1 LSAIATTIA
10 IEQPHGR
17 KRRGTVAFALESADS
32 PLAKR
37 TFQYQIASSK
47 QAARFMAGLCPY
59 IDNAN
64 AAAFLISGQALPPF
78 SAC

>member
-1 LSAIATTIA
+1 MEES
-10 IEQPHGR
+10 G
-17 KRRGTVAFALESADS
+17 VAPSPSRLKALI

-64 AAAFLISGQALPPF
+64 AAAF
-78 SAC
+78 